1 VGWYV
6 YGIVEAGEGK
16 LVVADVSGVDDAPVQ
31 VVGDADL
38 QVVASPASARV
49 RDLDRAPADEVLT
62 AIRAHDS
69 VLGHVARDRSVLPV
83 RFGTVL
89 PDDDALDAMTRDP
102 EGGLR
107 AALTRVAGADEWVVT
122 VAAVEPDGPAADEPD
137 DLSPGHAF
145 FARRRSA
152 ADARQQAR
160 ARAVDAAE
168 ELHDRLQQLARDWQ
182 VLELREPDTVARGA
196 YLVPRSHADQAVAL
210 VDAVTGA
217 RASVQGPLPPYRFA
231 DTS

>member
-1 VGWYV
+1 MGWYV
-6 YGIVEAGEGK
+6 YGIVAAGDGAGG
-16 LVVADVSGVDDAPVQ
+16 VPDVSGVDDAPVQ
-31 VVGDADL
+31 LLGDADL
-38 QVVASPASARV
+38 QVVASVASARV
-49 RDLDRAPADEVLT
+49 RDLERAPADEVLT

-69 VLGHVARDRSVLPV
+69 VLGRVARDRSVLPV
-83 RFGTVL
+83 RFGTVV

-102 EGGLR
+102 DGRLR
-107 AALTRVAGADEWVVT
+107 AALARVAGADEWVVT
-122 VAAVEPDGPAADEPD
+122 VDAVEPVEVTDDDA

-160 ARAVDAAE
+160 ARAVAAAE
-168 ELHDRLQQLARDWQ
+168 ALHDRLQQLARDWQ

-196 YLVPRSHADQAVAL
+196 YLVPRGHADEAVAL

-217 RASVQGPLPPYRFA
+217 RASMQGPLPPYRFA
-231 DTS
+231 GTP